1 MKSEN
6 YLNTKTFETILF
18 SFAQVQTHV
27 AIRMEVARSYV
38 FTVAITRS
46 SVPARLE
53 NWRQTEKIA
62 LVS

>member
-6 YLNTKTFETILF
+6 YLDPKTFETILF
-18 SFAQVQTHV
+18 SFPQVQTHV
-27 AIRMEVARSYV
+27 AIRMEVVRSYV
-38 FTVAITRS
+38 STAVITRS

-53 NWRQTEKIA
+53 NWRQMEKIA